1 MSVHPMPAYTSGDGR
16 FKLFDIRVIKI
27 LVVKSLL
34 KIVLLT
40 HDETLEKW
48 IRNITGTLTT
58 YQQMRTSLIFVSYTR
73 GLDFCV

>member
-1 MSVHPMPAYTSGDGR
+1 MSVHPIPAYTSGDGR

-48 IRNITGTLTT
+48 IRNIAGTLMA
-58 YQQMRTSLIFVSYTR
+58 YQQIRTSLIIVFLYTWTR
-73 GLDFCV
+73 FCV